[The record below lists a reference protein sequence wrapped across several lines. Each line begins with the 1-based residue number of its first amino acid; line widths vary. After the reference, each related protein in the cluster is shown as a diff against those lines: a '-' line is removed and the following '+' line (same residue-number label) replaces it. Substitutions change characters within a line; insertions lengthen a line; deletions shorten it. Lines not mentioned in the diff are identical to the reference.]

1 MNPGLLKLPPA
12 DGAGQAEDM
21 TTITTETFLTD
32 LLRGLPHKGAI
43 ELRHLDGANK
53 FKGRQWASSPTRTG
67 QVVLPDLPPQ
77 WQTYYGVALR
87 MSTAGTVGVGGAANC
102 HTTNQLYVDLD
113 LKHAERYGA
122 PGKAVLTMSPD
133 DVRQQTRA
141 LTHDAL
147 ERLREMG
154 IEPWTIVYTGHGV
167 QILMRLP
174 DVVSHEQTELYN
186 RALSTALGTEFGAD
200 ISVSDPARVLR
211 CPGTRNL
218 KNVHRPLNVE
228 VWGYAPE
235 AQVDLSALE
244 ALPSRLQ
251 ASRPPP
257 QQSGRAQ
264 PIKGRTA
271 LKTIQAFNT
280 RFTVREILESL
291 QYKKHAAHRYTRPG
305 DDASGGDVELRLNK
319 WGLECSYHYS
329 SNDPIRGTPGDG
341 HLRNAFDLFRDGHH
355 RGDTTGALRAAEKML
370 TEEGGDETVA
380 HSLPD
385 DSDAKSPRES
395 KGICLLDYLK
405 QAGAEPWRDRTDNRY
420 LTVTVDGHA
429 RHLPLPS
436 EQAREYATQL
446 YRSRKPGEYISTQ
459 IANEI
464 LLQLRAEAGFA
475 EARYTV
481 GVRVARH
488 DDTVYIDLGG
498 DTREVVEVTACGW
511 QIINGHDCPVR
522 FLRPKAMLPLAKPV
536 PGGALEELRT
546 YLNVN
551 EEGYMMCVGWLLAA
565 LSDSTSFPLLAIGG
579 EEGTGKSTAVTIL
592 HNLIDPHQA
601 ARRRAPRKEEDLFI
615 AAIQAYVLPFDN
627 LSNIPVWMSDALCV
641 LATGGTYAA
650 RTLYA
655 NSDETLHSAKRPILI
670 NGIPDLMA
678 RPDLADRALTVTLQ
692 RIPPGK
698 RRTDAALLAAFAEAQ
713 PRILG
718 ALLTVLAGALKR
730 LPTTQLDE
738 LPRMADFALLMTAAE
753 PDLPWAPGHFM
764 RTYNAMQV
772 RSASLILD
780 DEPVADALRM
790 FVDAQGQWSGTV
802 KELLKALNET
812 VAPTPRPAVDWPATP
827 KSLGVSLRRL
837 AGALG
842 KAGYSVMH
850 LGRSN
855 KGERYAL
862 SKMQAHP
869 GEASQDAR
877 ETAGDL
883 GVLGAHQD
891 DVIEQIF

>member
-1 MNPGLLKLPPA
+1 MNRGLLKLPPA

-21 TTITTETFLTD
+21 TITTATFLTD

-53 FKGRQWASSPTRTG
+53 FKGRTWASWPTRTG
-67 QVVLPDLPPQ
+67 QVVLPDLPALR
-77 WQTYYGVALR
+77 QTYYGVALR
-87 MSTAGTVGVGGAANC
+87 MGTDGTVGVGGAANC
-102 HTTNQLYVDLD
+102 YSTNQLYLDLD

-122 PGKAVLTMSPD
+122 PGKAVLTMAPD
-133 DVRQQTRA
+133 DVRHQTLA
-141 LTHDAL
+141 MAHDAL
-147 ERLREMG
+147 ARLREMG
-154 IEPWTIVYTGHGV
+154 IEPWAIVYTGHGV

-174 DVVSHEQTELYN
+174 DVVPHAQTVLYN

-218 KNVHRPLNVE
+218 KNLHRPLNVE

-244 ALPSRLQ
+244 ALTARPQ
-251 ASRPPP
+251 ASRPPT
-257 QQSGRAQ
+257 QQSGRAR
-264 PIKGRTA
+264 PIKGRKA
-271 LKTIQAFNT
+271 LETIQAFNT

-355 RGDTTGALRAAEKML
+355 RGDTKGALRAAEKML
-370 TEEGGDETVA
+370 TDEGTDETVA
-380 HSLPD
+380 HPLPEENE
-385 DSDAKSPRES
+385 AKSSRES
-395 KGICLLDYLK
+395 KGMRLLDYLK
-405 QAGAEPWRDRTDNRY
+405 EAGAEPWRDSTDNRY
-420 LTVTVDGHA
+420 LTVKVGGHA

-436 EQAREYATQL
+436 EQAREYC
-446 YRSRKPGEYISTQ
+446 YRLFRSHEPRDYISTQ
-459 IANEI
+459 MANEI
-464 LLQLRAEAGFA
+464 LLQLRAEAGFS
-475 EARYTV
+475 EARHTV
-481 GVRVARH
+481 GLRVGRH
-488 DDTVYIDLGG
+488 EDTVYIDLG
-498 DTREVVEVTACGW
+498 DDSWEIVQVTEAGW
-511 QIINGHDCPVR
+511 KIVPGYDCPVR
-522 FLRPKAMLPLAKPV
+522 FIRPKAMLPLPRPA
-536 PGGALEELRT
+536 PGGSVEELRPF
-546 YLNVN
+546 LNVTD
-551 EEGYMMCVGWLLAA
+551 EGYMMCVGWLLAA
-565 LSDSTSFPLLAIGG
+565 MSDLTSFPLLAIGG
-579 EEGTGKSTAVTIL
+579 EEGTGKSTAVTLL
-592 HNLIDPHQA
+592 HSLIDPHQA
-601 ARRRAPRKEEDLFI
+601 TKRRSPRNEEDLFI
-615 AAIQAYVLPFDN
+615 AATQAYVLPFDN
-627 LSNIPVWMSDALCV
+627 LSSIPAWMSDALCV

-655 NSDETLHSAKRPILI
+655 NSEETLHSAKRPVLL

-692 RIPPGK
+692 RIPAAQ
-698 RRTDAALLAAFAEAQ
+698 RRAEKALMNDFEVVR
-713 PRILG
+713 PRVLG
-718 ALLTVLAGALKR
+718 ALLDVLVGALKR

-753 PDLPWAPGHFM
+753 PALPWEPGSFM
-764 RTYNAMQV
+764 RTYAAMQV

-802 KELLKALNET
+802 KELLKGLNET
-812 VAPTPRPAVDWPATP
+812 VPPTPRPQVDWPATP
-827 KSLGVSLRRL
+827 KALGVSLRRL

-869 GEASQDAR
+869 AEASQDAR
-877 ETAGDL
+877 ETDGDL

-891 DVIEQIF
+891 DAVEQTF